1 METKEKR
8 PVQKSGTKTADRK
21 TGATRKKAPDSQI
34 VYTQPKAFNRGKLL
48 LRLATVAAVVLAVIF
63 GMSIFF
69 KVETVNVAGN
79 DKYTP
84 WDVQQASGIS
94 MGEGLLSLSKPRIY
108 AKIKSKLPYVDE
120 VRIGIKLPNTV
131 NIEIKELDVVYAIEA
146 DDSAWWLMDAQGR
159 IVDKTDSAAATAY
172 TRIKGVQLTGAVTGE
187 NAVAAEPEPDQT
199 NEAGQTVPVTVK
211 SSERLQTVLTI
222 LQYLEDYGI
231 LGQANNVDVSD
242 MGDIRLRYAD
252 RYDILLGD
260 TTQLGYKIRSA
271 KKAIDQMSDHQRGTL
286 DVSFTIWPDEVG
298 YTPSKEDAE

>member
-8 PVQKSGTKTADRK
+8 PVQRTKTADRK
-21 TGATRKKAPDSQI
+21 TGTPRKKTPDSQI

-48 LRLATVAAVVLAVIF
+48 LRLATVAAVVLALVF

-94 MGEGLLSLSKPRIY
+94 MGEGLLGLSKPQI
-108 AKIKSKLPYVDE
+108 AGKIKANLPYVED

-146 DDSAWWLMDAQGR
+146 DDSTWWLMDAQGR

-172 TRIKGVQLTGAVTGE
+172 TRVRGVQLSGAVTGE

-199 NEAGQTVPVTVK
+199 DEAGQTVPVTVK
-211 SSERLQTVLTI
+211 GSERLQTVITI
-222 LQYLEDYGI
+222 LQYLEDCGI
-231 LGQANNVDVSD
+231 LGQADTVDVSD
-242 MGDIRLRYAD
+242 LGNIQIRYAD

-260 TTQLGYKIRSA
+260 TTQLGYKVRSA
-271 KKAIDQMSDHQRGTL
+271 KTAIDQMSDHQSGTL

-298 YTPSKEDAE
+298 YTPSKADTE